1 MSDNDHDEDVQQN
14 QGTEKHHSEPKPLN
28 WLYVILC
35 GVFFLLTTACAVL
48 ALLSGAKVFK
58 ADIVD
63 QTQNIGGF
71 RVPIEALFMALTGG
85 FLACL
90 IMTYLIIRVLNTSCG
105 VDEENGQKMYQIAI
119 YIQQG
124 ARQFL
129 VREFQVLTLFVIVVF
144 ACLFGVDQSGYYIPT
159 PVCFVV
165 GAVTSATTS
174 IIGMSIATQ
183 GNVRTAQAARNG
195 LNNALRVAFNT
206 GTVMGL
212 SVVGLGIIML
222 VVMYLVFRDLAALA
236 GFGFGASSIA
246 LFSRVGGGIY
256 TKAADV
262 GADLVGKVEA
272 GIPEDDPRNPAVIAD
287 NVGDNVGDVAG
298 MGADLFESYV
308 GSLIAA
314 CTLGAEYYGAPG
326 VAAPFYL
333 AAGGIVCSIIGSS
346 LVATS
351 NKAKAEGLQEK
362 LLWAIRIGIF
372 SAAGMS
378 TILGGVV
385 CFLLFDPVTQAW
397 QIWLCFVI
405 GLLSGVLIGVAT
417 EYCTAFSYRPTQS
430 IAEAGLTGPAPVII
444 KGLSVGMMSTVAPV
458 VIIVLAIIFTV
469 VLGDIAGGAG
479 SGVYGIAIAAVGML
493 CTLGV
498 TLATDAYGPVAD
510 NAGGLAEMAD
520 LPKYIRERTDALDAL
535 GNTTAATGKG
545 FAIGSA
551 VLTSLALL
559 NAFASA
565 SGINI
570 ISLLDKEVISGI
582 ILGACLPYVFAAL
595 TMTAVAEA
603 AMNIIVE
610 VRRQFKTIP
619 GLLKGKKGVN
629 ADHTK
634 CVDISTQS
642 SLKKMV
648 APGLLSVCAPIA
660 VGFAGRQK
668 MLGGLL
674 AGAISSGF
682 LLAVTMANAGGAW
695 DNAKKYV
702 EAKKLIDDKG
712 EPHPKGSEAHKAAVV
727 GDTVGDPFKD
737 TSGPALNILI
747 KLMTIISLCI
757 APILRQVYPDD

>member
-1 MSDNDHDEDVQQN
+1 M
-14 QGTEKHHSEPKPLN
+14 
-28 WLYVILC
+28 
-35 GVFFLLTTACAVL
+35 F
-48 ALLSGAKVFK
+48 
-58 ADIVD
+58 
-63 QTQNIGGF
+63 
-71 RVPIEALFMALTGG
+71 
-85 FLACL
+85 
-90 IMTYLIIRVLNTSCG
+90 
-105 VDEENGQKMYQIAI
+105 QIAI
-119 YIQQG
+119 HIQQG

-129 VREFQVLTLFVIVVF
+129 IREFQVLFIFVIVVF
-144 ACLFGVDQSGYYIPT
+144 ACLFAVDESDWKINT
-159 PVCFVV
+159 SVCFLA
-165 GAVTSATTS
+165 GSITSATTS

-183 GNVRTAQAARNG
+183 GNIRTANAARKG

-212 SVVGLGIIML
+212 SVVGLGLIIL
-222 VVMYLVFRDLAALA
+222 VFMYLIFGDLAALA

-308 GSLIAA
+308 GSIIAA
-314 CTLGAEYYGAPG
+314 ATLGAQYFGTKG

-333 AAGGIVCSIIGSS
+333 SGAGIICAIIGSA
-346 LVATS
+346 LVSTEDS
-351 NKAKAEGLQEK
+351 AKVEGLQEK
-362 LLWAIRIGIF
+362 LLGAIRRGIF
-372 SAAGMS
+372 SAA
-378 TILGGVV
+378 ILSCIFGGVIL
-385 CFLLFDPVTQAW
+385 FLLFDPLKEAWLLLICFIIGIVAGVT
-397 QIWLCFVI
+397 
-405 GLLSGVLIGVAT
+405 IGVAT
-417 EYCTAFSYRPTQS
+417 EYCTAFQYRPTQS

-458 VIIVLAIIFTV
+458 VIIVLSIVFTV
-469 VLGDIAGGAG
+469 ILGDIAGGNGA
-479 SGVYGIAIAAVGML
+479 GVYGISIAAVGML

-510 NAGGLAEMAD
+510 NAGGLAEMSE
-520 LPKYIRERTDALDAL
+520 LPEFVRERTDALDAL

-559 NAFASA
+559 NAFANS
-565 SGINI
+565 SGITV

-582 ILGACLPYVFAAL
+582 ILGACLPYIFAAL

-603 AMNIIVE
+603 AMSIIIE
-610 VRRQFKTIP
+610 VRRQFKTIE
-619 GLLKGKKGVN
+619 GLLQGKEGVQ
-629 ADHTK
+629 ADHAK
-634 CVDISTQS
+634 CVDISTRA
-642 SLKKMV
+642 SLRKML
-648 APGLLSVCAPIA
+648 APGIVSVFAPIA

-674 AGAISSGF
+674 AGSISSGF

-702 EAKKLIDDKG
+702 EAKQLVDDKG
-712 EPHPKGSEAHKAAVV
+712 EPQPKGSEAHKAVVV

-757 APILRQVYPDD
+757 APRLRQLYPEG